1 MAVAANQYLFP
12 VMLMGDQ
19 LDDFTSLSTDT
30 IENFWREFRFPEG
43 FAPRSV
49 RFGDDFDVAAFNQVR
64 ADWQA
69 ANIVIAEEAFEE
81 GKREL
86 KNEKGQEVSPAFED
100 GTGQS
105 GQSGHSEDGT
115 PPSAD
120 LSTM

>member
-19 LDDFTSLSTDT
+19 LDDFTSLSTTT

-43 FAPRSV
+43 FAPRSI
-49 RFGDDFDVAAFNQVR
+49 RFGDAFNVTAFNEVR
-64 ADWQA
+64 QDWQA
-69 ANIVIAEEAFEE
+69 ANIEIAEEAFEE

-86 KNEKGQEVSPAFED
+86 KNEKEGEP
-100 GTGQS
+100 
-105 GQSGHSEDGT
+105 EDGT
-115 PPSAD
+115 PPSAN